1 MLANDTCPANKYF
14 IILFILPSATTLI
27 RISLFN
33 HGEISNNS
41 NGLEDTKD
49 IFVNGRNS
57 FI

>member
-14 IILFILPSATTLI
+14 INQFILPSATTLI
-27 RISLFN
+27 RIYLFI
-33 HGEISNNS
+33 HGKISNDS
-41 NGLEDTKD
+41 NGIEDTKD